1 MRCWAYSPGNANR
14 TMTVMTIPIA
24 DLARAYDALHPETTD
39 PWPFPPTASSIRRIN
54 EALSIQL
61 PASLIQFVSLS
72 SACHHWLASL
82 GEDYDAHHHILR
94 MTSRMR
100 RFRRRMLGGGG
111 WEYVKPVA
119 FVPIN
124 RGHDHDYDC
133 LDADAFDPSTGEY
146 AIQYWAPPRM
156 FGTQRFDTFA
166 DYITSHIR
174 AWAKHSRRPGS
185 ATALPI
191 VGLD

>member
-1 MRCWAYSPGNANR
+1 
-14 TMTVMTIPIA
+14 MTIPIT
-24 DLARAYDALHPETTD
+24 DLAIAYDALHSGNAEK
-39 PWPFPPTASSIRRIN
+39 WPFPPTASSIRRIN
-54 EALSIQL
+54 DALSIQL
-61 PASLIQFVSLS
+61 PASLLQFASSS

-94 MTSRMR
+94 MTSRTR
-100 RFRRRMLGGGG
+100 RFRRRMLGGVG

-119 FVPIN
+119 FIPIN

-146 AIQYWAPPRM
+146 AIQYWAPPRV
-156 FGTQRFDTFA
+156 FGAQRFDGFA
-166 DYITSHIR
+166 DCIASRIR

-185 ATALPI
+185 QTARAI
-191 VGLD
+191 VGDA